1 MLPLLH
7 SNYKREEII
16 TCKNEVVNW
25 MRYSSVN
32 VVFPFAQRTSPK
44 NQTSTFSYKLGRP
57 KTT

>member
-44 NQTSTFSYKLGRP
+44 NIVF
-57 KTT
+57 

>member
-32 VVFPFAQRTSPK
+32 VVFPFAQRTSPQK
-44 NQTSTFSYKLGRP
+44 NCLVDFNIFI
-57 KTT
+57 

>member
-25 MRYSSVN
+25 VRYSSVN
-32 VVFPFAQRTSPK
+32 VVFLLHKEHPQKILSCRLQHFHI
-44 NQTSTFSYKLGRP
+44 N
-57 KTT
+57 